1 MWDLLGWGGVKGLI
15 DNIGQPIFAPIET
28 GVVKMVNGGF
38 AVGLA
43 IGAAIGVA
51 TGNFGMGLALGV
63 ALGFAFAAARQK
75 QLKSED

>member
-1 MWDLLGWGGVKGLI
+1 LI
-15 DNIGQPIFAPIET
+15 GNACQLNFAPIET
-28 GVVKMVNGGF
+28 GAVKMVNGGF

-51 TGNFGMGLALGV
+51 MGNFGMGLALGV

>member
-1 MWDLLGWGGVKGLI
+1 MWDLLGWGVTSLNSKAS
-15 DNIGQPIFAPIET
+15 QPIFALIET

-63 ALGFAFAAARQK
+63 ALGFAFAAASQKRQ
-75 QLKSED
+75 KSED

>member
-1 MWDLLGWGGVKGLI
+1 MI
-15 DNIGQPIFAPIET
+15 DNNGQPIFAPIET
-28 GVVKMVNGGF
+28 GVVKMVNGGFAVGF

-75 QLKSED
+75 RLKSED